1 MAEAEAGA
9 ATNPAGRR
17 SKQRSK
23 PRSGRSRKVGQRKE
37 RASEDPVQ
45 HMLQREHASR
55 PQKRRV
61 RRRELMQKALAQT
74 KGVDK
79 KMPRRK
85 PPSRRGKKSCGYRA
99 RALMNETLA

>member
-9 ATNPAGRR
+9 ATKLAGRR

-23 PRSGRSRKVGQRKE
+23 PQSGRIRRAGQLKERVSEDLVQHIRQRK
-37 RASEDPVQ
+37 D
-45 HMLQREHASR
+45 ASR
-55 PQKRRV
+55 PEKRRV
-61 RRRELMQKALAQT
+61 RRRELMPKVLAQM

-85 PPSRRGKKSCGYRA
+85 PPNR
-99 RALMNETLA
+99 

>member
-9 ATNPAGRR
+9 ATKLAGRRSKQR

-23 PRSGRSRKVGQRKE
+23 PRSGRIRRAGQLKE
-37 RASEDPVQ
+37 RVSEDLVQ
-45 HMLQREHASR
+45 HMLQRKHANR
-55 PQKRRV
+55 PEKRRV
-61 RRRELMQKALAQT
+61 RRRELMPKALAQM

-85 PPSRRGKKSCGYRA
+85 PSNR
-99 RALMNETLA
+99 